1 MVMNYHVT
9 MIKHLMTEKVGGRM
23 DKLLHTP
30 EGVRDIYNSECTK
43 KMQLEQAMR
52 ERMHL
57 YGFHDIQTP
66 MFEFFDIFNQERG
79 TVASKDMYKF
89 FDREGNT
96 LVLRPDITPSI
107 ARCVAKYY
115 RFEGMPI
122 RLCYCGSTFINNSS
136 YQGKLK
142 ECTQLGA
149 ELVNDASV
157 EADAEMI
164 ALTVECLKEA
174 GLEEFLVEIGQADF
188 FAGLMEEAALEEEEV
203 LQLRILI
210 EQKNMFGVE
219 ELLEGKKIEPSLKQ
233 IILQLPELFGTID
246 KIKAIHDTLKNER
259 AKNALQRLE
268 QLYDLLCCYGYE
280 KYITFDLG
288 MLSKFNY
295 YTGIIFRAMTYG
307 TGDAIITGGRYDSL
321 VGQFGKNAPAIGMAV
336 LVDSLLVAL
345 SRQKLDKEVIADH
358 TLILYQ
364 SKARPMAI
372 GLAKHFRQEGMKIE
386 LMTYQEETAIS
397 EYVEYARRSGIG
409 GILHL
414 KNETQV
420 DVIQAED
427 GLIQHADLSQLMQ

>member
-1 MVMNYHVT
+1 
-9 MIKHLMTEKVGGRM
+9 M

-30 EGVRDIYNSECTK
+30 EGVRDIYNSECAK
-43 KMQLEQAMR
+43 KMFLEQTMR
-52 ERMHL
+52 SRMHL

-115 RFEGMPI
+115 RTEVMPI
-122 RLCYCGSTFINNSS
+122 RLCYCGSTFINNNS

-142 ECTQLGA
+142 ESTQLGA
-149 ELVNDASV
+149 ELINDASV

-188 FAGLMEEAALEEEEV
+188 FAGLMEEATFKEEEIT
-203 LQLRILI
+203 QLKILI
-210 EQKNMFGVE
+210 ENKNMFGVE
-219 ELLEGKKIEPSLKQ
+219 ELLEGKRIDPSLKN

-246 KIKAIHDTLKNER
+246 RIKTVYDMITNER
-259 AKNALQRLE
+259 AKNALNRLE
-268 QLYDLLCCYGYE
+268 QLYDLLCYYGYE
-280 KYITFDLG
+280 QYITFDLG
-288 MLSKFNY
+288 MLSKYNY

-321 VGQFGKNAPAIGMAV
+321 VGQFGKSAPAIGMAI
-336 LVDSLLVAL
+336 LVDSLLIAL
-345 SRQKLDKEVIADH
+345 SRQKLDKKVIADH

-364 SKARPMAI
+364 KTARPMAI
-372 GLAKHFRQEGMKIE
+372 ALAKHFRGDEMKIE

-409 GILHL
+409 GILFL
-414 KNETQV
+414 KNETEV

-427 GLIQHADLSQLMQ
+427 GSVHTADLTQLMQ